1 MNWLDLVIVLLIA
14 FFVVTAFSAGL
25 IRELVTLVSVVVGV
39 IMAGLF
45 YDDLARDVLSFIDDE
60 AAARAVAFLLLLGA
74 VYLAGQ
80 LIAIMLKQVAAVLL
94 LGWADRI
101 GGALFGILKGLIVVE
116 ALLILLVTYP
126 QLGLD
131 DAIDGSALGSVF
143 LDAASVLLFV
153 LPDEFERA
161 VDAFLT

>member
-1 MNWLDLVIVLLIA
+1 
-14 FFVVTAFSAGL
+14 
-25 IRELVTLVSVVVGV
+25 
-39 IMAGLF
+39 
-45 YDDLARDVLSFIDDE
+45 
-60 AAARAVAFLLLLGA
+60 AARAVAFLLLLGA